1 MEQLKAM
8 DEVIKKVELTSISS
22 IELHCLSS
30 YPFYQFGSIFQFQEV
45 LAIHLHTPEL
55 ALDEIHIRGPL
66 QVQFEGR
73 REEQ

>member
-8 DEVIKKVELTSISS
+8 DEVIKKVELTSITS
-22 IELHCLSS
+22 IELCLSS

-55 ALDEIHIRGPL
+55 VLDEIHIRGPL